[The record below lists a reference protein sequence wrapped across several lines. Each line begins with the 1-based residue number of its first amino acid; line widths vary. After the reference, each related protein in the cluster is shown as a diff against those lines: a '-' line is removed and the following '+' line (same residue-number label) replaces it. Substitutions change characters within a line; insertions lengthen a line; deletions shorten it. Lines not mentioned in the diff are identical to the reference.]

1 MFNSVINDLVVILFR
16 WTAVRGLSRAVF
28 LFKPKQKLWKSFWE
42 VQNSPRGQCTVIHIN
57 YKDMLNAWINLV
69 SALCK
74 GNWSFW
80 RAHQRLWWDQSAW
93 KKATSEVNFRISV
106 NTNTC
111 VAPHIPVCLKRFFF
125 QSCRVHEGWS
135 QVHTA
140 EILHWG
146 IWTRITGNC
155 SFWIKG
161 GTLPHLNKNGYITVV
176 SCWQLYDK
184 LLLLSDRILRLE
196 NMNSGISL

>member
-1 MFNSVINDLVVILFR
+1 
-16 WTAVRGLSRAVF
+16 
-28 LFKPKQKLWKSFWE
+28 
-42 VQNSPRGQCTVIHIN
+42 
-57 YKDMLNAWINLV
+57 MLDAWINLV

-111 VAPHIPVCLKRFFF
+111 VTPHIPVCLKRFFF

-135 QVHTA
+135 QVHAA

-176 SCWQLYDK
+176 SCRHIWQTA
-184 LLLLSDRILRLE
+184 SSFWQNPE
-196 NMNSGISL
+196 NGKYEFRYIFVDIDTYPRRTIVIEDNRSNEF